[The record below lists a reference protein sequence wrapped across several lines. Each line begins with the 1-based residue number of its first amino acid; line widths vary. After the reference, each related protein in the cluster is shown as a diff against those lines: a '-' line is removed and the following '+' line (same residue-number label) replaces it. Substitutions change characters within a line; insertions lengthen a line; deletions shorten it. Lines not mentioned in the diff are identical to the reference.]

1 MSTKKSLKDQA
12 RVLLEP
18 KNLLKSVASQFPVA
32 SIFTGMIDQI
42 EESEAGERFDKI
54 EAEMAAWIKSSH
66 KHAINP
72 QSSKSVHDWP
82 HSVAEYVRRTV
93 EITIVYDGVY
103 HSEDQRGRELILS
116 VGHGCLI
123 SDLEVIANKETLEMA
138 RDIAT
143 ARNGRTII
151 QIGTGG
157 WYSFQVEHDCEASAL
172 RVCKLTSRD
181 EEKWKRLSTKWLE
194 NDLGDL
200 EDGLIKKPVAYSI
213 TPWMGQE
220 VGFLHT
226 GEAENVLRGK
236 ISMFRL
242 QFDTSVIS
250 HFRGLKEEDDTFLS
264 FVTGVLPG
272 RILHAGS
279 PVFSREGL
287 LMGIIADTESY
298 TSDNGRRAVIRS
310 LLGHPR
316 FPTSQ
321 ALS

>member
-1 MSTKKSLKDQA
+1 MNTKKSLKDQA

-72 QSSKSVHDWP
+72 QSSTLVHDWP
-82 HSVAEYVRRTV
+82 HSVAEYVRRLV

-103 HSEDQRGRELILS
+103 HSESQRGRELILS

-123 SDLEVIANKETLEMA
+123 SDHEVIANKESLDLAEEIAEM
-138 RDIAT
+138 RG
-143 ARNGRTII
+143 GRVII
-151 QIGTGG
+151 QAGMG
-157 WYSFQVEHDCEASAL
+157 WYLFRVEHRCNTSSV
-172 RVCKLTSRD
+172 RVCKLISRD
-181 EEKWKRLSTKWLE
+181 EEKWSRLSIKWRE
-194 NDLGDL
+194 NEMGEL
-200 EDGLIKKPVAYSI
+200 EDSLIKTPVSYSI
-213 TPWMGQE
+213 TPWMGQD
-220 VGFLHT
+220 VGFLHS
-226 GEAENVLRGK
+226 GEAEDVLRGQ
-236 ISMFRL
+236 ISMFKL

-250 HFRGLKEEDDTFLS
+250 HFRGLKPSDDTFLS

-279 PVFSREGL
+279 PVFSREGIL
-287 LMGIIADTESY
+287 LGIIADTENY
-298 TSDNGRRAVIRS
+298 ASDYGRRAVVRS

-316 FPTSQ
+316 FPKSQ
-321 ALS
+321 ASS